1 MYAGSGISKTIAMIT
16 VIAQFAAMRAVAAP
30 LPGRRASSLRS
41 QTTSSRHVEVLS
53 AGRTVLTMLHP
64 DRHGGSDP
72 HELRRRIVE
81 ANPDGKALGDDNPAQ
96 RAADHGQSGPVAI
109 VGLHPCADAFD
120 AAADRSLVGPHH
132 PHRRVV
138 VDGE

>member
-1 MYAGSGISKTIAMIT
+1 MYAGSGISKTIPMIT
-16 VIAQFAAMRAVAAP
+16 VIVQLAAMRSDAAP
-30 LPGRRASSLRS
+30 RPGVGASSSRS
-41 QTTSSRHVEVLS
+41 QTKSSRHAEVLS
-53 AGRTVLTMLHP
+53 AGRTVLTMLDP
-64 DRHGGSDP
+64 DRHGCSDP

-81 ANPDGKALGDDNPAQ
+81 ANPNGKALGDDNPAQ

-132 PHRRVV
+132 
-138 VDGE
+138 